1 MEKIKDVKTH
11 LTLNMIRCTKL
22 KYSIDPQKYNGIKS
36 ESKIKSFMF
45 PNFDQGKMTE
55 QEKFE
60 ELFDGETVH
69 ITRALNSGD
78 HELAIIYQNGKER
91 KYAASDIENFVFGG
105 FSSRFWLMQ
114 NYINLQTK
122 MSSSMI
128 CWNMISLKVK

>member
-11 LTLNMIRCTKL
+11 LTLSMIKCTKL

-45 PNFDQGKMTE
+45 PNFQQEKMTE
-55 QEKFE
+55 KEKFE

-78 HELAIIYQNGKER
+78 HELAIIYRNGKER

-114 NYINLQTK
+114 NYINL
-122 MSSSMI
+122 
-128 CWNMISLKVK
+128 

>member
-1 MEKIKDVKTH
+1 
-11 LTLNMIRCTKL
+11 
-22 KYSIDPQKYNGIKS
+22 
-36 ESKIKSFMF
+36 
-45 PNFDQGKMTE
+45 
-55 QEKFE
+55 
-60 ELFDGETVH
+60 VH
-69 ITRALNSGD
+69 ITRALNSGN

-114 NYINLQTK
+114 NFINLQSK

>member
-1 MEKIKDVKTH
+1 
-11 LTLNMIRCTKL
+11 
-22 KYSIDPQKYNGIKS
+22 
-36 ESKIKSFMF
+36 
-45 PNFDQGKMTE
+45 
-55 QEKFE
+55 
-60 ELFDGETVH
+60 VH
-69 ITRALNSGD
+69 ITRALNSGN
-78 HELAIIYQNGKER
+78 HELVIIYQNGKER